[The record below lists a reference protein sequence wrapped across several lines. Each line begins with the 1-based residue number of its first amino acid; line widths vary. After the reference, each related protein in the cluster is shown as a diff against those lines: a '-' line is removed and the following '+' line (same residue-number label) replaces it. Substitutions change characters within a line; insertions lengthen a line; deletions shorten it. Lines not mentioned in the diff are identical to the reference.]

1 MILKILVNPAQ
12 TGGMKN
18 LKQKR
23 QALLQTKR
31 IQKYV
36 TAGVLY
42 LKHLNL
48 DCRINRKENHM
59 GEYYQP
65 LQDRKEAELPA
76 QAVMDHWKWIGIH
89 NLNHQTLNN
98 PMIRFESSDTSA
110 ENKKLFT

>member
-1 MILKILVNPAQ
+1 
-12 TGGMKN
+12 MKN

-23 QALLQTKR
+23 QSLLLQTKR
-31 IQKYV
+31 ILKYV

-65 LQDRKEAELPA
+65 HQDRKEAE
-76 QAVMDHWKWIGIH
+76 VKHI
-89 NLNHQTLNN
+89 
-98 PMIRFESSDTSA
+98 S
-110 ENKKLFT
+110 